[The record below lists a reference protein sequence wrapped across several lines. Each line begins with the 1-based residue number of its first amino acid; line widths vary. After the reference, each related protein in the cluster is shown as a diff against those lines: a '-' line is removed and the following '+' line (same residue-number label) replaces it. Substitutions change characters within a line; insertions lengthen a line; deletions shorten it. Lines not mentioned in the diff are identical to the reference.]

1 MAFVLNWHNSFPR
14 PDVTADPV
22 LFLQASWEYIY
33 SWPLT
38 ILAKTYASVSLNGTK
53 PNQYN
58 LRAQALA
65 NVSSG
70 GLAPAG
76 GVTPNHDTLYSQ
88 AILDLS
94 QVGLPEFN

>member
-1 MAFVLNWHNSFPR
+1 M
-14 PDVTADPV
+14 TAD
-22 LFLQASWEYIY
+22 LSLYLQASWEYIY

-94 QVGLPEFN
+94 QVG

>member
-1 MAFVLNWHNSFPR
+1 M
-14 PDVTADPV
+14 TAD
-22 LFLQASWEYIY
+22 LFLYLQASWEYIY

-94 QVGLPEFN
+94 QVG